1 MARLE
6 EYAEARCEGDSA
18 SLRRVLALRA
28 MVARGESQP
37 QIAEA
42 LGVSESDVSQQVI
55 SAPDLKRLDPQTL
68 LDAGAPILKAIA
80 EQHGYSRLAVF
91 GSLARRQARDDSNI
105 DLVVQAPEGTSS
117 FGFIRLKQLMEHVL
131 DREIDLIDYGGL
143 QPKLDDDIAHEA
155 VLL

>member
-1 MARLE
+1 MVLLE
-6 EYAEARCEGDSA
+6 EYAEARREGDSA

>member
-1 MARLE
+1 MALLE
-6 EYAEARCEGDSA
+6 EYAEARREGDSA